1 MIILVIT
8 AAIGLETKG
17 SWKNLEAI
25 PTKLLI
31 DALQKTHIPGTSH
44 IIWKILQSE
53 A

>member
-1 MIILVIT
+1 MIIPAIT
-8 AAIGLETKG
+8 AATGIVTKG
-17 SWKNLEAI
+17 LWKNLEAI

-44 IIWKILQSE
+44 IIQKILKSE